1 MKRRFQQLASL
12 LMVGALT
19 TTMLYGCGSA
29 GSSTDSTSDDTNTTT
44 ENTSAGKEASTADIG
59 EPNGGDEVTLWH
71 YFEHEAD
78 ALNKMVKQYNES
90 QSDIYIVPTY
100 VSRDEL
106 MKQYTIGAVSGELP
120 DIGMVDS
127 PDMASYISMGVF
139 EDITDYLSDWE
150 GLDQF
155 YPGPLATTNADDGVY
170 GFAMSAISNEEGT
183 FQYIP
188 WMYGAGADVSDVD
201 SDANVEALTFLSD
214 LVQNGYMSKEVVNWG
229 QGDAYNAFLA
239 GKAAMLESGTWQIA
253 TLDGQDKD
261 KVNFKYK
268 YVEMPKNGD
277 NQATCIG
284 GENFGVCAGSTHVK
298 ECAEFLKSMMSAEN
312 NADWCEIAGKLPVR
326 ADAVELKD
334 FWTADER
341 YKVFND
347 SMDFAVARGPHESW
361 PTISEAIYKAE
372 QAAILGEKT
381 PADALAEAAATID
394 PILEETPIA
403 SQN

>member
-1 MKRRFQQLASL
+1 
-12 LMVGALT
+12 
-19 TTMLYGCGSA
+19 
-29 GSSTDSTSDDTNTTT
+29 
-44 ENTSAGKEASTADIG
+44 
-59 EPNGGDEVTLWH
+59 
-71 YFEHEAD
+71 
-78 ALNKMVKQYNES
+78 
-90 QSDIYIVPTY
+90 
-100 VSRDEL
+100 
-106 MKQYTIGAVSGELP
+106 
-120 DIGMVDS
+120 
-127 PDMASYISMGVF
+127 
-139 EDITDYLSDWE
+139 
-150 GLDQF
+150 
-155 YPGPLATTNADDGVY
+155 
-170 GFAMSAISNEEGT
+170 MSAISNEEGT

-239 GKAAMLESGTWQIA
+239 VKAAMLESGTWQIA